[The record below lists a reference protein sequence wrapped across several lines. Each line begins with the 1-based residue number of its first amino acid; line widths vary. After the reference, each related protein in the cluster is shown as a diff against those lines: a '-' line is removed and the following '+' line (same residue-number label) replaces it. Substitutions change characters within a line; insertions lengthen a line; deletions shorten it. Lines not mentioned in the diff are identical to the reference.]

1 VDLIDLNGCHCHP
14 VPQIHVKKGIKLNSV
29 RCLWFIVGS
38 KSDQIGP
45 PAVLSR
51 GESVQIK
58 MSQIAVA

>member
-1 VDLIDLNGCHCHP
+1 MDLNGCHCHP
-14 VPQIHVKKGIKLNSV
+14 VLKINFKKGIILNSV
-29 RCLWFIVGS
+29 RSLWFIVGS

-58 MSQIAVA
+58 MAQIVVA